1 MSDTLLTM
9 GDLEAFATHRSITL
23 ISAKHLAKDLKL
35 EKEFEYFNNYNKA
48 AGLYY
53 HNRYHSCWM
62 MKKVADMA
70 EKRGLS
76 RKSIQ
81 SLVLAAMFHDFNH
94 SGGIVSD
101 EINIA
106 NAVRALNIAAYDC
119 FTDKDVV
126 VTAAELIA
134 VTEFPF
140 VHKPETIEQKII
152 RDADILQGCTE
163 HFQKTIYIDLYMEL
177 LVKNPGMTLIEFRLG
192 QQKFLEGAEMFTEE
206 GELEKQE
213 FLNTWAK
220 HFWREFDKWA
230 E

>member
-23 ISAKHLAKDLKL
+23 IRAKHLAKDLKL

-62 MKKVADMA
+62 MGKVADMA
-70 EKRGLS
+70 DSHGLS
-76 RKSIQ
+76 LKSKTA
-81 SLVLAAMFHDFNH
+81 LVLAAMFHDFNH

-101 EINIA
+101 EINVDT
-106 NAVRALNIAAYDC
+106 AVKALGIAAYDC
-119 FTDKDVV
+119 FTDKEIVGM
-126 VTAAELIA
+126 AIPLID

-140 VHKPETIEQKII
+140 IHQPVSIEQKII

-206 GELEKQE
+206 GELAKQE
-213 FLNTWAK
+213 FLVHQAK

-230 E
+230 S